1 MMDRKEVFNEYA
13 ALVRNEQSLERLNN
27 LDNEIVIR
35 RKRQLKQKRRE
46 ILREAIRLAIPFI
59 ELEKRRYEILAL

>member
-1 MMDRKEVFNEYA
+1 MDRKEVFNEYA